1 MNKDIKIYPE
11 FFRTE
16 LLSPANTVKYF
27 VSNEGS
33 RAKTI
38 SFG

>member
-16 LLSPANTVKYF
+16 LLSLANTVKYF
-27 VSNEGS
+27 VSNERQQG
-33 RAKTI
+33 KNN
-38 SFG
+38 